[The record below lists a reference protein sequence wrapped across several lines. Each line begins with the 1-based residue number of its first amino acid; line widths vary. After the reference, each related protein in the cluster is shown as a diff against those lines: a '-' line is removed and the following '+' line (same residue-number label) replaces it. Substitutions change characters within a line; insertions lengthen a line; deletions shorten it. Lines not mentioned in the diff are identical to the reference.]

1 MTRKEVCWLNHYF
14 FLQQISFKDL
24 LSLNSIQSTEDKM
37 EKDRYDSHCHASI
50 KTQGQAK
57 ERKGHEKCHIIIGK
71 VLGCLGSS
79 VN

>member
-1 MTRKEVCWLNHYF
+1 
-14 FLQQISFKDL
+14 
-24 LSLNSIQSTEDKM
+24 M
-37 EKDRYDSHCHASI
+37 EKDRYDSHCHASN

-79 VN
+79 VNQCPTLNFGSGHDLMVLGWKPASASVLSVDSAWDS